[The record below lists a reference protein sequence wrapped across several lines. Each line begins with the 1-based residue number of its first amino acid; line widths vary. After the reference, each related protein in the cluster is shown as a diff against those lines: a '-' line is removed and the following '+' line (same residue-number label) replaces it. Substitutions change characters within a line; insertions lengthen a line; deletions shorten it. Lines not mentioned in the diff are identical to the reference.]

1 MADIRSKLNMLY
13 SLEQLSSGENAFKK
27 LHSLAKLIVTAVYLV
42 CVASLGKYD
51 LTRLTHDGDGTDSM
65 ENDLKAGSS
74 SNAFLYIC
82 GSEQS
87 YF

>member
-1 MADIRSKLNMLY
+1 MLY

-51 LTRLTHDGDGTDSM
+51 LTRLSCISGTYDGDGTDSM